1 MEILARLESRIEE
14 MLTKIRGLENEN
26 AELKRRMEE
35 SIGTLENENLR
46 LMEELEN
53 ERAGK
58 EAVVERIDSLL
69 RKLTEHEE

>member
-14 MLTKIRGLENEN
+14 MLMKIRGLENDN
-26 AELKRRMEE
+26 AELKRRMEA
-35 SIGTLENENLR
+35 SISALEDENLR
-46 LMEELEN
+46 LTEELET